1 MKTLRISRQEAQ
13 RLAGENYFVGTHD
26 ECFEEAIKL
35 GWQGTFPVS
44 RLDGAQ
50 FLNTDAPSW
59 SKVDTVLVNETG
71 DEYWYKLLKV
81 SPEWKERKGRYFS
94 GEEYIEWVDERTGIV
109 AHSNPF

>member
-1 MKTLRISRQEAQ
+1 MKTLRITRQEAKK
-13 RLAGENYFVGTHD
+13 LAGESYFVGTHE
-26 ECFEEAIKL
+26 ECFEEAKKY
-35 GWQGTFPVS
+35 GWLGTFPIS

-59 SKVDTVLVNETG
+59 SKVNTVLVNETG

-81 SPEWKERKGRYFS
+81 SPDWEERKGKYFS
-94 GEEYIEWVDERTGIV
+94 GEEFTYWVDKRTGII